1 MVSIDVPVFY
11 QEWATRSGGVIDAAA
26 GVGPDTLEDARL
38 AYRTFFQD
46 SFPAPDGVTFDSV
59 DADGVAAERATP
71 ADAVPG
77 RHLVYLHGG
86 AYLAGDPQGYRG
98 LVGDLARRL
107 RARVLVPHYRLAPE
121 AVFPAPIE
129 DAVTAYR
136 RLLEEG
142 AEPHNVVLAG
152 DSAGGAMAVS
162 ALVAARDQGLPMPA
176 ASIAIS
182 PWANLEHTG
191 VTMFTLDGVDPSVNR
206 AGLSR
211 AADIVLGGAPRNNP
225 LASPVFADT
234 RGLPPVLIQTGGHE
248 VMLSD
253 AVRLAAKLAEDSVPL
268 RLDVAPGMGHVW
280 HLLAAH
286 LPAAD
291 KAVADAVAFAEE
303 HLPAAVAEEIV
314 ESLGRPQ
321 PPRLSI

>member
-1 MVSIDVPVFY
+1 MVQIDAPAFY
-11 QEWATRSGGVIDAAA
+11 QEWSDLSGGVFDAAA
-26 GVGPDTLEDARL
+26 GKGARTLEEVRL
-38 AYRTFFQD
+38 AYRAFFQD

-59 DADGVAAERATP
+59 DADGVAAEYATP
-71 ADAVPG
+71 ADAVTG

-86 AYLAGDPQGYRG
+86 AYIVGDPQGYRG

-107 RARVLVPHYRLAPE
+107 RARALVPDYRLAPE
-121 AVFPAPIE
+121 ATFPAAVD

-136 RLLEEG
+136 WLLEQG
-142 AEPHNVVLAG
+142 VAPGNVVFAG
-152 DSAGGAMAVS
+152 DSAGGALAVS
-162 ALVAARDQGLPMPA
+162 TLVAARDRGLPMPA

-191 VTMFTLDGVDPSVNR
+191 ATMFTLDGVDPSVSR
-206 AGLSR
+206 EGLCR
-211 AADIVLGGAPRNNP
+211 AADVVLGSTPRNHP

-234 RGLPPVLIQTGGHE
+234 RGLPPVLIQIGGHE

-253 AVRLAAKLAEDSVPL
+253 AVRLAARLAEDAVPT

-280 HLLAAH
+280 HLLADH

-291 KAVADAVAFAEE
+291 KAVADAVAFAAE
-303 HLPAAVAEEIV
+303 HLPAA
-314 ESLGRPQ
+314 
-321 PPRLSI
+321 

>member
-1 MVSIDVPVFY
+1 MVTIDVPAFY
-11 QEWATRSGGVIDAAA
+11 QEWAIRSGGVFDAAA
-26 GVGPDTLEDARL
+26 GKGPDTLEDIRL
-38 AYRTFFQD
+38 AYRRFFQD
-46 SFPAPDGVTFDSV
+46 SFPAPDGVTFGQV
-59 DADGVAAERATP
+59 NAGGVAAEYATA
-71 ADAVPG
+71 ADPVPG

-86 AYLAGDPQGYRG
+86 AYIVGDPQGYRG
-98 LVGDLARRL
+98 LVGTLVRRL
-107 RARVLVPHYRLAPE
+107 RARALVPDYRLAPE
-121 AVFPAPIE
+121 AVFPAAVD

-136 RLLEEG
+136 WLLAQEVTPE
-142 AEPHNVVLAG
+142 NVVFAG

-176 ASIAIS
+176 ASVAIS

-191 VTMFTLDGVDPSVNR
+191 ATMFTLDAVDPSVSR
-206 AGLSR
+206 EGLRR
-211 AADIVLGGAPRNNP
+211 AAEVVLGSAPRNSP

-234 RGLPPVLIQTGGHE
+234 RGLPPVLIQIGGHE

-253 AVRLAAKLAEDSVPL
+253 AIRLAAKLAEDAVPT

-280 HLLAAH
+280 HLLAGP

-303 HLPAAVAEEIV
+303 RLPAA
-314 ESLGRPQ
+314 
-321 PPRLSI
+321 